1 MIVSGL
7 LILMVSLVFL
17 PAFNYFAQNGNFTTS
32 STATTFFINGVPH
45 AFNGTFPFKGNTIPG
60 FVSGI
65 IGAVGSFGLVSG
77 IIVLMSGILLRT
89 SPTNRTIWGVL
100 IIVFSVV
107 SFFGTGGFIIGAIL
121 GIVGGVM
128 ALTWKP
134 STSVA

>member
-7 LILMVSLVFL
+7 LILMVSLIFL
-17 PAFNYFAQNGNFTTS
+17 PAFNYYAQNGNFTTS
-32 STATTFFINGVPH
+32 ASATTFFINGVPH
-45 AFNGTFPFKGNTIPG
+45 TFNGTFPFKSGAIPG

-65 IGAVGSFGLVSG
+65 IGAVGSFGLASG
-77 IIVLMSGILLRT
+77 IIVLLSGILLRT
-89 SPTNRTIWGVL
+89 STSNRTTWGVL

-121 GIVGGVM
+121 GIIGGIM

>member
-7 LILMVSLVFL
+7 LILMVSLIFL
-17 PAFNYFAQNGNFTTS
+17 PAFNYFAQNANFTTS
-32 STATTFFINGVPH
+32 ATATTYFINGAPH
-45 AFNGTFPFKGNTIPG
+45 TFNGTFPFNGGMIPG

-77 IIVLMSGILLRT
+77 IIVLVSGILLRT
-89 SPTNRTIWGVL
+89 SPSNRTIWGVL

-121 GIVGGVM
+121 GISGGIM

>member
-7 LILMVSLVFL
+7 LILMVSLIFL
-17 PAFNYFAQNGNFTTS
+17 PAFNYFAQNANFTTS
-32 STATTFFINGVPH
+32 TTATTFFFNGAPH
-45 AFNGTFPFKGNTIPG
+45 AFNGAFPFKGGVIPG

-77 IIVLMSGILLRT
+77 IIVLVSGILLRT
-89 SPTNRTIWGVL
+89 NPSQRTMLGVL

-107 SFFGTGGFIIGAIL
+107 SFFGSGGFVIGAIL
-121 GIVGGVM
+121 GIIGGIM

-134 STSVA
+134 SPTA

>member
-32 STATTFFINGVPH
+32 ASATTFFINGAPH
-45 AFNGTFPFKGNTIPG
+45 TFNGTFPFKGGVIPS

-77 IIVLMSGILLRT
+77 IIVLLSGILLRT
-89 SPTNRTIWGVL
+89 NPSQRTMWGVL

-107 SFFGTGGFIIGAIL
+107 SFFGTGGFVIGAIL
-121 GIVGGVM
+121 GILGGIM

-134 STSVA
+134 RSPMA